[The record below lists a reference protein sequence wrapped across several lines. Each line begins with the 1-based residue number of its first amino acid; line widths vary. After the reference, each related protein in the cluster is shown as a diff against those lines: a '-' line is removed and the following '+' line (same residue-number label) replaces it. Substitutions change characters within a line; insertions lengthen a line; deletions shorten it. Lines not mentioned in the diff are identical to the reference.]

1 MSRYR
6 LGVDIGGTFTDLVVY
21 DQKEKVFHTHK
32 TLTTPHNLAEGVMQC
47 INQYVKDFNEIEYF
61 VHGTTSGLNAFLERK
76 GARVALLTTEGFRD
90 VYEIGR
96 ANRTE
101 MYNIQYSKPAPLL
114 DRENTYEI
122 KERMSYQGEVQTPI
136 ESVNINGVIN
146 ELKKGKYDAVAVCF
160 LHSYKN
166 PKHEQEIRD
175 AIEKELDIPVSLSSE
190 IAREWREYERVS
202 TTIINA
208 YIAPIVKKYLNI
220 LEQQMVENGFD
231 KDIYIMQSNGGV
243 MTSKVAKQ
251 LPLQTLMSGP
261 VGGTIGGVNLTRLTG
276 EKNLICV
283 DMGGTSFDVSITI
296 DGEPDVTAETIME
309 GFPILSPMV
318 NIHTVGAGGGSLAYL
333 EGGGLRVG
341 PKSAGSN
348 PGPAC
353 YGNGGNQPTV
363 TDANV
368 VLGRID
374 PNNFLGGDLKLDKEA
389 AYQAV
394 KSVADQINLSVEETA
409 EGICDIANAK
419 MADAIRN
426 LTVKRGIDPREF
438 TIVAFGGAGPMHAVL
453 IADLLDVKKVL
464 VPNVS
469 GTFSAWGMLQT
480 DIRFDTVRNYVSLLS
495 NVKKNEMQSLYNEMQ
510 EECISML
517 NQQHISTD
525 QIRFQKSVDIR
536 YVGQEYTV
544 NIVNESDDLAKLE
557 EQFHESHF
565 DIYGHNNPNGGTEI
579 VNIRTTALGDL
590 EKIEIKKDNTS
601 SEEFILADHTR
612 EIVWNGVEK
621 TTGVYSTHDL
631 KPGNHFIGPA
641 VIEDKNSTIVIPPK
655 FSISIDENRNIKI
668 SKITIKEVELV

>member
-21 DQKEKVFHTHK
+21 DQQEKVFHTHK
-32 TLTTPHNLAEGVMQC
+32 TLTTPHNLAEGVMQA
-47 INQYVKDFNEIEYF
+47 INQYVEDYNQIEYF

-76 GARVALLTTEGFRD
+76 GSRVALLVTEGFRD

-96 ANRTE
+96 ANRVE
-101 MYNIQYSKPAPLL
+101 MYNIQYQKAAPLL
-114 DRENTYEI
+114 EREHTYEV
-122 KERMSYQGEVQTPI
+122 KERMNFLGETDMPVDEASVQ
-136 ESVNINGVIN
+136 SVIA
-146 ELKKGKYDAVAVCF
+146 ELKKGDYDAVAVCF

-166 PKHEQEIRD
+166 PQHEQQVRD
-175 AIEKELDIPVSLSSE
+175 AIEKELDIPVSLSSD

-220 LEQQMVENGFD
+220 LEEKMKENGFD

-243 MTSKVAKQ
+243 MTSKIAKQ

-261 VGGTIGGVNLTRLTG
+261 VGGTIGGVNLTNLTG
-276 EKNLICV
+276 EQNLICV
-283 DMGGTSFDVSITI
+283 DMGGTSFDVSMTI
-296 DGEPDVTAETIME
+296 GGEPDVTAETIME

-318 NIHTVGAGGGSLAYL
+318 NIHTVGAGGGSIAYV

-341 PKSAGSN
+341 PKSAGSR

-353 YGNGGNQPTV
+353 YGNGGTQPTV

-368 VLGRID
+368 VLGRVD

-389 AYQAV
+389 AIAAV
-394 KSVADQINLSVEETA
+394 KTVADQIGLSVEETA

-438 TIVAFGGAGPMHAVL
+438 TVVAFGGAGPMHAVL
-453 IADLLDVKKVL
+453 IADLLDCEKIL
-464 VPNVS
+464 VPKVS

-480 DIRFDTVRNYVSLLS
+480 DIRFDNVRNYVEILKDVQLE
-495 NVKKNEMQSLYNEMQ
+495 NMQSLYKEMEDEAIRVLNE
-510 EECISML
+510 
-517 NQQHISTD
+517 QHISTE

-544 NIVNESDDLAKLE
+544 NIPNDSDDLAELDKL
-557 EQFHESHF
+557 FHDTHF
-565 DIYGHNNPNGGTEI
+565 DIYGHNNPTGVTEI

-590 EKIEIKKDNTS
+590 EKLELVAATNLEDV
-601 SEEFILADHTR
+601 EVQPDHTR
-612 EIVWNGVEK
+612 DIVWSGTVE
-621 TTGVYSTHDL
+621 TTGVYATTDL
-631 KPGNHFIGPA
+631 QPGNFFNGPA
-641 VIEDKNSTIVIPPK
+641 IVEDKNSTIVVPPS
-655 FSISIDENRNIKI
+655 FSIRIDAHNNIE
-668 SKITIKEVELV
+668 ITKNAKKEEELA

>member
-47 INQYVKDFNEIEYF
+47 INQYVKDFNEIDYF

>member
-6 LGVDIGGTFTDLVVY
+6 IGVDIGGTFTDLVVY
-21 DQKEKVFHTHK
+21 DQKEEVFHTHK

-114 DRENTYEI
+114 DREDTYEI
-122 KERMSYQGEVQTPI
+122 KERMSYQGEVQIPI
-136 ESVNINGVIN
+136 DSANIKGIIN

-166 PKHEQEIRD
+166 PMHEQEIRD

-353 YGNGGNQPTV
+353 YGNGGTQPTV

-389 AYQAV
+389 AYRAV
-394 KSVADQINLSVEETA
+394 KSVANQIGLSVEETA

-495 NVKKNEMQSLYNEMQ
+495 NVKKNEMLSLYDEMQ

-525 QIRFQKSVDIR
+525 QIRFQKSIDIR
-536 YVGQEYTV
+536 YIGQEYTV

-590 EKIEIKKDNTS
+590 EKIEIKKDNNS

-612 EIVWNGVEK
+612 EIVWNGVVK

-631 KPGNHFIGPA
+631 KPGNHFVGPA
-641 VIEDKNSTIVIPPK
+641 VIEDKNSTIVIPLN
-655 FSISIDENRNIKI
+655 FSISIDENHNIKI